1 MQNKI
6 LLLISGVLS
15 LIYIIIPSSSNTTI
29 FYTEKNKATIPQ
41 GSKLY
46 HTSKTNN
53 IKSSSKRKR
62 ISINLYKKDEMNSI
76 YAKKPKQKKCEINT
90 NDIIYLSKKII
101 NLTST
106 NGINTYFPMC
116 LDYDASKSGIISLTH
131 NLAIQFA
138 PYINVNVRF
147 SKENPE
153 RDPDIYMVTGRKKTR
168 LSEDTVGTLDFAE
181 IVNIDLVVTPYRWN
195 MNGRQGITAYLKKM
209 YCTIEDDFGGKYDF
223 EEDEYEEN

>member
-1 MQNKI
+1 MAYIKNIVIENARIVFRNFSGKASQFNPTGKRTFALI
-6 LLLISGVLS
+6 LDQVEAECLS
-15 LIYIIIPSSSNTTI
+15 AEGWNV
-29 FYTEKNKATIPQ
+29 K
-41 GSKLY
+41 
-46 HTSKTNN
+46 
-53 IKSSSKRKR
+53 
-62 ISINLYKKDEMNSI
+62 
-76 YAKKPKQKKCEINT
+76 
-90 NDIIYLSKKII
+90 YLRPREEGDDP
-101 NLTST
+101 T
-106 NGINTYFPMC
+106 
-116 LDYDASKSGIISLTH
+116 
-131 NLAIQFA
+131 

-223 EEDEYEEN
+223 EEDEHEEN